1 MSKYPNDQ
9 TLQEI
14 RTINKKVE
22 AEIQNLDN
30 IIKELQSDSDDE
42 NFIEVYSN

>member
-1 MSKYPNDQ
+1 MSKYPNDR
-9 TLQEI
+9 TLEEI
-14 RTINKKVE
+14 RIINKKVE

-42 NFIEVYSN
+42 NFIEIYSN